1 MIYHQPHNSKGNYNY
16 NFVNYENTIYQPHF
30 HRNME
35 FILCLYGQATV
46 TVNGKNTVLSPG
58 QAALVLS
65 NQIHAFEVKD
75 EAKVWVAVF
84 GEDYVPKFTS
94 SLKGKQGETSF
105 FTLSDPIFE
114 MIENCLINKESGLL
128 LRKGCFYAICDDYLK
143 NVSLISVKKDNDF
156 IVGQM
161 LDWIA
166 AHYSENI
173 SLKTLAEAFGY
184 EYHYLSRLL
193 NKGYGI
199 NFNTLLNNYRVES
212 ASELLQTTELS
223 VTEIAQ
229 LSGFQSIRN
238 FNLVFKEVT
247 GQTPV
252 KVRR

>member
-16 NFVNYENTIYQPHF
+16 NFVRYKDTVYQPHF
-30 HRNME
+30 HRNLE
-35 FILCLYGQATV
+35 FILCLYGDLSV
-46 TVNGKNTVLSPG
+46 TVNGKSSVLSEG

-65 NQIHAFEVKD
+65 NQIHQFEVNGKA
-75 EAKVWVAVF
+75 EAWVAVF
-84 GEDYVPKFTS
+84 GEDYVPKFTAM
-94 SLKGKQGETSF
+94 LKGKQGESSF
-105 FTLSDPIFE
+105 FTLSKPIFE
-114 MIENCLINKESGLL
+114 IIKNCLIEEEGGLL

-143 NVSLISVKKDNDF
+143 SVPLTSAKKDNDF

-166 AHYSENI
+166 AHYTESI
-173 SLKTLAEAFGY
+173 SLKNLAEEFGY

-199 NFNTLLNNYRVES
+199 NFNALLNNYRVEA

-229 LSGFQSIRN
+229 MSGFQSIRN
-238 FNLVFKEVT
+238 FNLVFKELT

-252 KVRR
+252 EVRN